1 MAPAST
7 HGVLRRTKKLVP
19 PPGGEPPRAGGLP
32 ALVEAMRPRQ
42 WLKNVLV
49 LAAPAAAGV
58 LVEPAVLGSVALAF
72 LAFCLV
78 ASGGYLVNDVSD
90 AAADRRHPTKRAR
103 PVASGRL
110 SPGVALA
117 AAAVLL
123 VAGLAVGWLAAPA
136 FALALLAYVA
146 LTFAYTR
153 WLRHVPVLDL
163 VTVAAFFVV
172 RAVAGGLAADVP
184 LSRWFLLV
192 ACFGS
197 LFVVAGKRAGEHA
210 ALGADR
216 AATRP
221 ALMHYSLA
229 YLRNVR
235 TLAAGVTV
243 TAYCLWAFEPTTAP
257 ASPVLVELSILP
269 FVLFMLRYA
278 MLIEEDGGRAP
289 EDLVLSDR
297 GLQLATVAWLLA
309 FAAGVSLG

>member
-1 MAPAST
+1 
-7 HGVLRRTKKLVP
+7 V
-19 PPGGEPPRAGGLP
+19 

-58 LVEPAVLGSVALAF
+58 LVEPVVLGKVALAF

-78 ASGGYLVNDVSD
+78 ASGGYLVNDVAD
-90 AAADRRHPTKRAR
+90 AAADRRHPAKRTR
-103 PVASGRL
+103 PIASGRL
-110 SPGVALA
+110 APAAAVA
-117 AAAVLL
+117 AAAALVLC
-123 VAGLAVGWLAAPA
+123 GLAIGWVAAPA
-136 FALALLAYVA
+136 LALCLLAYVA
-146 LTFAYTR
+146 LTLAYSC
-153 WLRHVPVLDL
+153 WLRHLPVLDL
-163 VTVAAFFVV
+163 ATVASFFVV
-172 RAVAGGLAADVP
+172 RAVAGGLAAGVP

-210 ALGADR
+210 ALGAAR

-221 ALMHYSLA
+221 ALMRYSLA
-229 YLRNVR
+229 YLRTVR

-243 TAYCLWAFEPTTAP
+243 TAYCLWAFEPTAAP
-257 ASPVLVELSILP
+257 AIPLLVELSIVP

-278 MLIEEDGGRAP
+278 MLIEEDGGQAP

-297 GLQLATVAWLLA
+297 GLQVATLAWLLA

>member
-1 MAPAST
+1 MTATATTSARPVAPAAPPAGSR
-7 HGVLRRTKKLVP
+7 GV
-19 PPGGEPPRAGGLP
+19 RAH
-32 ALVEAMRPRQ
+32 VEAMRPRQ
-42 WLKNVLV
+42 WRKNVLV

-58 LVEPAVLGSVALAF
+58 LVEPDVIGSVALAF

-110 SPGVALA
+110 APAVAVVAAGVLMLAGLGVAL
-117 AAAVLL
+117 LTT
-123 VAGLAVGWLAAPA
+123 PA
-136 FALALLAYVA
+136 FALALVAYVA

-163 VTVAAFFVV
+163 ATVASFFVV
-172 RAVAGGLAADVP
+172 RAVAGGLAAGVP

-192 ACFGS
+192 TCFGS

-257 ASPVLVELSILP
+257 AIPTLVELSIVP

-297 GLQLATVAWLLA
+297 GLQLATLAWLLA